1 MLLLISPIIGFTS
14 ATIMLW
20 AMKRML
26 KNPNLYHAPGDGD
39 EPPHWIRG
47 VLLATCSGVR
57 FAQGSNDGQKGMGLI
72 LLVQ

>member
-1 MLLLISPIIGFTS
+1 
-14 ATIMLW
+14 MLW

-26 KNPNLYHAPGDGD
+26 KNPNLYHASGDGD